1 MIDIIVI
8 SFTVIILLITCL
20 AYIQA
25 AVCFGYEGAHFNK
38 MIALAIALFFGPF
51 YWLYYM
57 IDTSYC
63 RVKNKE

>member
-1 MIDIIVI
+1 MIDIIAI

-38 MIALAIALFFGPF
+38 IIALAIALFFGPF
-51 YWLYYM
+51 
-57 IDTSYC
+57 
-63 RVKNKE
+63 

>member
-1 MIDIIVI
+1 MIDAIVI
-8 SFTVIILLITCL
+8 AFAVFILLLTCV

-25 AVCFGYEGAHFNK
+25 AVCFGYEGAYSTK

-57 IDTSYC
+57 IDTNYC
-63 RVKNKE
+63 RVRLKE

>member
-1 MIDIIVI
+1 MIDVIVMA
-8 SFTVIILLITCL
+8 FAVFILLLTCV

-25 AVCFGYEGAHFNK
+25 AVCFGYEGAYSTK
-38 MIALAIALFFGPF
+38 IIALIIALFFGPF

-63 RVKNKE
+63 RVRYKE

>member
-1 MIDIIVI
+1 MLDVIAI
-8 SFTVIILLITCL
+8 SFAFFILLITIL

-25 AVCFGYEGAHFNK
+25 AVCFGYEGAYSTK
-38 MIALAIALFFGPF
+38 IIALIIALFFGPF

-63 RVKNKE
+63 RVRYKE